1 MSNSQLNEL
10 TNELKSLNVSLKKLT
25 MNGNNDK
32 KPRNSTDT
40 GVLHKAKLLFYQ
52 DMKNDDDVMKI
63 VKQKNNE
70 LIKVDFK
77 NWRIVKEVTDTLF
90 DKLSVTKKENYMN
103 KAKEAKNNI

>member
-1 MSNSQLNEL
+1 
-10 TNELKSLNVSLKKLT
+10 
-25 MNGNNDK
+25 MNGNNNNDK
-32 KPRNSTDT
+32 KARNCTDT

-63 VKQKNNE
+63 VKQKNKE
-70 LIKVDFK
+70 LTKVDFK

-90 DKLSVTKKENYMN
+90 DKLSATKKENYMN